1 MIVWDVL
8 HAYNLEDD
16 VPEEVKQQRVEEI
29 MEIQSQISYDL
40 NQEKIGKQ
48 FRVMIDRKEGENF
61 IGRTEYDSP
70 DVDNEVLISAID
82 TYLPVGDFVNV
93 EIIEA
98 YEFDLIGKV
107 ID

>member
-1 MIVWDVL
+1 M
-8 HAYNLEDD
+8 DD

-40 NQEKIGKQ
+40 NQEKIGQ
-48 FRVMIDRKEGENF
+48 TFRVLIDRKEGDNF
-61 IGRTEYDSP
+61 IGRSEHDSP
-70 DVDNEVLISAID
+70 DVDNEILISAVD
-82 TYLPVGDFVNV
+82 TYLPIGDFVNV